1 MNSISSFF
9 LAFLAYTP
17 LWLLVAIKDV
27 NAILVGNKQNHVAVW
42 TGLGVITVFWV
53 IGYIWVCLVS
63 RKDFVAWAKSS
74 DTFKIVHCKE
84 QKTVTVS
91 FVVGNVMPMFVF
103 DPTTT
108 EGLSLTLAYFLVI
121 ASLAVKHRH
130 FPPNVVVEWLGW
142 TFYECTIE
150 PLDGGD
156 ARTEMVLSRKYL
168 GGANQS
174 RKLMKLNNE
183 TFVAITRE
191 EGK

>member
-1 MNSISSFF
+1 MNAITSFF
-9 LAFLAYTP
+9 LMFLAYTP
-17 LWLLVAIKDV
+17 LWLLVAIRDV
-27 NAILVGNKQNHVAVW
+27 NSIVTGDRQNLVAEW

-63 RKDFVAWAKSS
+63 RRDFVSWAEPF
-74 DTFKIVHCKE
+74 DLCKIVSCKE
-84 QKTVTVS
+84 QKTVTVG
-91 FVVGNVMPMFVF
+91 FVVKNVMPMFVF
-103 DPTTT
+103 NPTTA
-108 EGLSLTLAYFLVI
+108 EGLALTLSYFLVI
-121 ASLAVKHRH
+121 ASISVRHRH

-142 TFYECTIE
+142 TFYECTLESIK
-150 PLDGGD
+150 GS
-156 ARTEMVLSRKYL
+156 ASRTETVLSREYL